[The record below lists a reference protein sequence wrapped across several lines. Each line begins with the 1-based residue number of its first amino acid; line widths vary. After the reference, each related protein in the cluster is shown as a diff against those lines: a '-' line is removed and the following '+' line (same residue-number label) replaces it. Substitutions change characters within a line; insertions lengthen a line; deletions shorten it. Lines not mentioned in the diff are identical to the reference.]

1 MGVHFEYSGSVLPVL
16 VVGLQVGLQVGAG
29 VAAAAVGVEV
39 GAEPVSGSEPAVLA

>member
-1 MGVHFEYSGSVLPVL
+1 MGVHFEYSVSVLPVL
-16 VVGLQVGLQVGAG
+16 VVGLQVGAG